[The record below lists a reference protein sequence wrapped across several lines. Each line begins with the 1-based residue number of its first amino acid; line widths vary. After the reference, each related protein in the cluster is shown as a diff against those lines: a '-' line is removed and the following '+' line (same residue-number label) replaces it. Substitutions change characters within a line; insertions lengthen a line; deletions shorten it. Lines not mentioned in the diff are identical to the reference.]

1 MTQQQM
7 NKINQACKK
16 VDEKVAAEYAERGL
30 KFISDRQGDLGGGHF
45 SNVYPLK
52 VKAGTNKE
60 IFGSTHY
67 SP

>member
-1 MTQQQM
+1 M

-60 IFGSTHY
+60 IFGSTHH